1 MNNNFNKQ
9 SGIQLILRVIQIFE
23 DYGSFIAFMIMI
35 ILVNLAIFLR
45 MTINF
50 ESSSW
55 EEIARFSSIWMY
67 MLAVAV
73 ASQEDSH
80 LRAGFLEKYIH
91 FQKTKYLMEII
102 FKIIMAACIF
112 VFTWWSIEQLNWIGA
127 TKQRSL
133 VLMINMWFVYLA
145 FVVGG
150 IFAFIHTIYYL
161 VYYVKKYQQSLRKR
175 KTQNE

>member
-1 MNNNFNKQ
+1 MNNINKH
-9 SGIQLILRVIQIFE
+9 SGLQMILKIIQNIE
-23 DYGSFIAFMIMI
+23 DYGSFLAFMIMI

-73 ASQEDSH
+73 ASYEDSH

-91 FQKTKYLMEII
+91 FQKKKYLMEII
-102 FKIIMAACIF
+102 FKIIMATCIL
-112 VFTWWSIEQLNWIGA
+112 VFTWWSIEQLNWVGA
-127 TKQRSL
+127 TKQKSL

-150 IFAFIHTIYYL
+150 IFAFIHTIDYL
-161 VYYVKKYQQSLRKR
+161 VYYIKKYQQSLRE
-175 KTQNE
+175 TQNE